1 MCGGR
6 GCFETGVIYE
16 EDETAET
23 GHWLMSCSGLGLSHS
38 HNFQNIEGERNINYE
53 GCQKYPWMVACLLF
67 VTQIMLLIL
76 CQFYLNIL
84 SHSPREQHVWGMMMM
99 MMVTGDCYD
108 NS

>member
-76 CQFYLNIL
+76 CQFYLNISL
-84 SHSPREQHVWGMMMM
+84 ILLERSMCGAGHHDDDGYW
-99 MMVTGDCYD
+99 
-108 NS
+108 